1 MKAYVI
7 RYERTEAMKQL
18 RREIGDNGGIRFQGK
33 KTALR
38 LDGLSNTITSVLKDN
53 ILVEI
58 YENNEPPKKGA
69 E

>member
-1 MKAYVI
+1 MKL
-7 RYERTEAMKQL
+7 L